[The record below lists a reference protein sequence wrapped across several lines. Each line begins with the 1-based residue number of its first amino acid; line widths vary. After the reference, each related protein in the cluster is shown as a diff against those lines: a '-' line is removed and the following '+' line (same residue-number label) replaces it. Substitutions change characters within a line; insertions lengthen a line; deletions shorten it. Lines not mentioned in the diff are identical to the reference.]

1 MFQGAIADNF
11 FTPVFEDP
19 EPSADERI
27 EELERENDMLRS
39 KIAALERKLMA
50 RSPTKKPKPKP
61 HLFQE
66 HESTLEGSLIS
77 GESDVEN
84 VYQKFSQL
92 KLADSY
98 QSSSIAPKTPGKKI
112 RKLTARRR
120 DLGPEEE
127 L

>member
-1 MFQGAIADNF
+1 MAENF
-11 FTPVFEDP
+11 PPVYEDP

-39 KIAALERKLMA
+39 KIAALERKLMT
-50 RSPTKKPKPKP
+50 RSPTKKPKP
-61 HLFQE
+61 HLFQNCD
-66 HESTLEGSLIS
+66 STHDGSLIS

-84 VYQKFSQL
+84 VYQKFSKL

-98 QSSSIAPKTPGKKI
+98 QTPSTAPKTPGKKM